1 MSREQMIHDAAME
14 IMRDVGVRIHNPK
27 AVEIFR
33 ENGIRVEDGSGIIH
47 SLCKKSQ
54 IQHDSRRE
62 SYQSG
67 SHIRMCIY

>member
-33 ENGIRVEDGSGIIH
+33 KNGIRVEDNTVYFTEEQVMH
-47 SLCKKSQ
+47 WVKMAP
-54 IQHDSRRE
+54 E
-62 SYQSG
+62 SFTLYA
-67 SHIRMCIY
+67 RNPK

>member
-33 ENGIRVEDGSGIIH
+33 KNGIRVEDNTVYFTEEQVMHWVKWLRNH
-47 SLCKKSQ
+47 SLFMQ
-54 IQHDSRRE
+54 EIPNTT
-62 SYQSG
+62 
-67 SHIRMCIY
+67 

>member
-33 ENGIRVEDGSGIIH
+33 ENGIRVEDNTVYFTEEQVTGAASAAEEPWRTI
-47 SLCKKSQ
+47 SNA
-54 IQHDSRRE
+54 
-62 SYQSG
+62 
-67 SHIRMCIY
+67 